1 MIALIDI
8 AGPCEVG
15 MGINPH
21 HRHVAPV
28 PCRQIGERYH
38 ADGTLPSQR
47 NNPVGSRGPQHR
59 QRRLRLAEDDIA
71 VDNAVLYRA
80 GCHGGIHRNGQRL
93 PLGCRSEKI
102 QQPGPQI
109 VSPRSIGRVFHF
121 RHQPDNIG
129 SLPLRIDEPNG
140 FHLFPHTFAPLLY
153 DLPNRKSSVRHGP
166 VFLSF
171 PGNYRTHRA

>member
-1 MIALIDI
+1 
-8 AGPCEVG
+8 

-80 GCHGGIHRNGQRL
+80 GCHGGIHRNG
-93 PLGCRSEKI
+93 
-102 QQPGPQI
+102 
-109 VSPRSIGRVFHF
+109 
-121 RHQPDNIG
+121 
-129 SLPLRIDEPNG
+129 
-140 FHLFPHTFAPLLY
+140 FHLFPHTFATLLY
-153 DLPNRKSSVRHGP
+153 NLPNRKSSVRHGP